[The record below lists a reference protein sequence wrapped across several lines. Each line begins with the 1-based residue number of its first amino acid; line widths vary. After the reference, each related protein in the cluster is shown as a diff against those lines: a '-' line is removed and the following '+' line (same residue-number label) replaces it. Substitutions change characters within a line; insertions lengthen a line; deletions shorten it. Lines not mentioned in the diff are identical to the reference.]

1 MSNQP
6 RASGG
11 QTASEC
17 VTARWPARRH
27 LAAALI
33 ESESTASIGLYPELS
48 STGRAAAL
56 AVGFDRPARTATRP
70 PGRGGKP
77 SLWTELPERLA
88 CPFRSCS
95 CSPVTSASRIAST
108 ALARAEVVAL
118 GAVLV
123 VLVLLVG
130 LRRGSDYGAFA
141 VAFAA
146 ALLLSPIVWMH
157 YYVLLVVPIAIAQPR
172 LGVLWLAPLLYW
184 ASPEL

>member
-1 MSNQP
+1 
-6 RASGG
+6 
-11 QTASEC
+11 
-17 VTARWPARRH
+17 
-27 LAAALI
+27 
-33 ESESTASIGLYPELS
+33 
-48 STGRAAAL
+48 
-56 AVGFDRPARTATRP
+56 
-70 PGRGGKP
+70 
-77 SLWTELPERLA
+77 
-88 CPFRSCS
+88 
-95 CSPVTSASRIAST
+95 
-108 ALARAEVVAL
+108 VAL

-184 ASPEL
+184 ASPELESFGDRRRLLVGIGVTMITCLLAARTMANRMQNVDPEQATKTGPAGPRASRSSPFF